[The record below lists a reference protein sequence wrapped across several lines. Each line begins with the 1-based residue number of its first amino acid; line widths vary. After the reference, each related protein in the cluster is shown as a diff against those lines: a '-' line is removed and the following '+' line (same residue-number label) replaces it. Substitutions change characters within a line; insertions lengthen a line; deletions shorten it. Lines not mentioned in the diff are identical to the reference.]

1 MSTSNPKGVR
11 CAHCREYH
19 PTVAALKLCAKRHN
33 EAKAKAKA
41 EQAAADADARAEWEL
56 ERRQEQALETNLAQ
70 AEETSREVWLEEQYW
85 GRQMQEREAAED
97 RAKAEWEIRNER
109 V

>member
-19 PTVAALKLCAKRHN
+19 PTIAALKLCAKRHN
-33 EAKAKAKA
+33 EAKAKA

-70 AEETSREVWLEEQYW
+70 AEETSREAWLEEQYW
-85 GRQMQEREAAED
+85 GRQMQGRVGDPERA
-97 RAKAEWEIRNER
+97 R
-109 V
+109 VRG